1 MFKFVRA
8 KWEAFKAAFRANL
21 AANKAFVAGAAKDLP
36 EATGLTSL
44 LKRRWAEIKLAWSIR
59 KDVAMRLF
67 PAMGAETGNLAGLIV
82 GVILAIVAAVVGI
95 NMLPSVITAWVTVS
109 NTTGLDS
116 SAASLTDVGQI
127 VAVVVGII
135 VAVAVILVVLRISEH
150 AT

>member
-1 MFKFVRA
+1 MFKFLVL
-8 KWEAFKAAFRANL
+8 FL
-21 AANKAFVAGAAKDLP
+21 V
-36 EATGLTSL
+36 S
-44 LKRRWAEIKLAWSIR
+44 RWQAVKLAWSTR
-59 KDVAMRLF
+59 RVVAGKLF
-67 PAMGAETGNLAGLIV
+67 PATGAETGNLAGLIV

>member
-1 MFKFVRA
+1 MFRLVEKFVVAAAMFAISFIPKRVTAVRSSWQMSRA
-8 KWEAFKAAFRANL
+8 MF
-21 AANKAFVAGAAKDLP
+21 AG
-36 EATGLTSL
+36 S
-44 LKRRWAEIKLAWSIR
+44 
-59 KDVAMRLF
+59 
-67 PAMGAETGNLAGLIV
+67 GAETGNLANLIV